1 MDLNLKGKRALVTG
15 GSKGIGKACAQV
27 LAEEGATVMIA
38 SRDGAALEAAAK
50 DILAKTGAEVKWK
63 AADLSR
69 RGVAEELAKWA
80 AQSGDALDILVNNA
94 GAIPGGD
101 LLKVDEDTWRNAW
114 DLKVFGYINLTRA
127 VYGQMKAKKKGAIVN
142 VLGNAG
148 EKLNAAYIAGSTANA
163 GLMAFTR
170 ALGGASH
177 ADGIRVV
184 GVSPGPV
191 ATDRLLGL
199 YRQMAAAKLGD
210 PNRYEELFAGMA
222 FNRPATANEIAWTV
236 AFAASDRSSYTT
248 GIYIT
253 IDGGL
258 AARS

>member
-1 MDLNLKGKRALVTG
+1 MDIK
-15 GSKGIGKACAQV
+15 
-27 LAEEGATVMIA
+27 
-38 SRDGAALEAAAK
+38 
-50 DILAKTGAEVKWK
+50 AKTGVDVAWK
-63 AADLSR
+63 AADLSQ
-69 RGVAEELAKWA
+69 RGVAEELAA
-80 AQSGDALDILVNNA
+80 SVGELDILVNNA

-101 LLKVDEDTWRNAW
+101 LLSVDEDTWRKSW

-127 VYGQMKAKKKGAIVN
+127 VYAQMKAKKRGVIVN

-170 ALGGASH
+170 ALGGVAP
-177 ADGIRVV
+177 ADGIRVL

-191 ATDRLLGL
+191 ATDRLLSL
-199 YRQMAAAKLGD
+199 YKQMAATKLGD
-210 PNRYEELFAGMA
+210 ANRYEELFAGMA
-222 FNRPATANEIAWTV
+222 FGRPASPEEIAWTV
-236 AFAASDRSSYTT
+236 AFTASERSSYTS

-258 AARS
+258 AAHS